1 LILLIF
7 FLFIGASLFSSLFF
21 LGRRNPRRPE
31 GISGTLVEASQ
42 ALSTLK
48 LGLLPRELV
57 ARIFAKGDFE
67 YVASSAPRSVQE
79 FFLDERK
86 RVALC
91 WVNQVRTQILSLRRF
106 HRGSARAYAR
116 LSVKTELNLAL
127 SFASLLLACRALQV
141 VLYARGPYA
150 APRMIGAMAGTAA
163 RVCRISEESL
173 AFLNSARMAPLS
185 DRPTGAA
192 SL

>member
-1 LILLIF
+1 MILLIF
-7 FLFIGASLFSSLFF
+7 FLFVGGGLFSSLFF
-21 LGRRNPRRPE
+21 LARRNPRRPE
-31 GISGTLVEASQ
+31 GSSGALVEARQ
-42 ALSTLK
+42 ALSTLQ
-48 LGLLPRELV
+48 LGLLPSQLV

-67 YVASSAPRSVQE
+67 YVASAAPKKVQQL
-79 FFLDERK
+79 FLDERK
-86 RVALC
+86 MVALC

-141 VLYARGPYA
+141 LVYARGAYA
-150 APRMIGAMAGTAA
+150 APRMIGAMASAAA

-173 AFLNSARMAPLS
+173 AFLNAARMTPFN
-185 DRPTGAA
+185 DRPAGAA